1 MSPELG
7 GRIEAMYRNDCRAA
21 WAFVAALWL
30 VIGFVLVAV
39 WRLVDDPAH
48 AVLVIA
54 AVVVLAFNSASLL
67 AMVIHFAEDNVFIY
81 GLDLKHY
88 DALEAQRRGARAPMR
103 PIERG
108 T

>member
-39 WRLVDDPAH
+39 WRLVDDPAVH

-54 AVVVLAFNSASLL
+54 AVLVLLSLL
-67 AMVIHFAEDNVFIY
+67 W
-81 GLDLKHY
+81 
-88 DALEAQRRGARAPMR
+88 R
-103 PIERG
+103 
-108 T
+108 